1 MSGMNE
7 QDVTERRRSPRV
19 MLPVDEECS
28 LQLRTRVR
36 LLDISLSGALVETDL
51 PLPIGA
57 KGQLRFALAGATY
70 APTVQIRR
78 RAGLQARELNLG
90 AVFTSMDDSSRR
102 RLEDFLRKATP

>member
-1 MSGMNE
+1 MSGMDE
-7 QDVTERRRSPRV
+7 RDVTERRRSPRV
-19 MLPVDEECS
+19 MLPDDEECS

-36 LLDISLSGALVETDL
+36 LLDISLSGTLVETEL

-57 KGQLRFALAGATY
+57 KGQLRFALAGAAY
-70 APTVQIRR
+70 SPTVQIRR